1 MNVIHILCDT
11 LRRDHCGPYHQGRPL
26 NEVDSPEQPDWVVPT
41 PNLDRLAARG
51 TVFERAYAGSTPCM
65 PARRDVYTGRY
76 EFLER
81 GWGPLEEGDLDL
93 PSLLSPPHIHPIS
106 AYGPDDVVSY
116 FISDHKNMWCAGSG
130 NYHFGFSGFEFIRG
144 QQEDPWATTSDRFHC
159 PPPDLPTKLERY
171 WRNKHRFGDRE
182 QDMPVARTFRTA
194 AEWLRRNAG
203 HRSFYLHIDEFDPHE
218 PWDPPEEILRQFD
231 PRGYYTADWSSHPPY
246 AKWDDHMEEE
256 ELRSFQARYAGK
268 VVLADRWLG
277 QVLDAMDKL
286 DLWRN
291 TMVIVHTDHGTFNGD
306 HGRIGKLQTH
316 EFAAK
321 NMIPFIVYHPELGHG
336 ERRRQLVQNVDIY
349 ATVLAAFGRELPEG
363 RHGVNLLPVLAD
375 PAAPTRDYAIAGQF
389 ARSATVTDGRWTLH
403 QGPDPEQPLYWY
415 GYHQQRFYGGRQ
427 VLGPYAD
434 GRRPVQRD
442 PVPEDYLGTWL
453 SDLEADPSERRNVA
467 AEHPERAAE
476 LQATL
481 GTAFD
486 RCGAPEELRR
496 RFRLTEV
503 AGAR

>member
-1 MNVIHILCDT
+1 M
-11 LRRDHCGPYHQGRPL
+11 
-26 NEVDSPEQPDWVVPT
+26 PT

-76 EFLER
+76 EFPER

-93 PSLLSPPHIHPIS
+93 PSLLSPPHTTPITS
-106 AYGPDDVVSY
+106 YGPDDVVSY

-144 QQEDPWATTSDRFHC
+144 QQEDPWATTSDPFYC
-159 PPPDLPTKLERY
+159 PPPDLPSKLERY

-182 QDMPVARTFRTA
+182 QDMPVARTFSTA

-203 HRSFYLHIDEFDPHE
+203 HRGFYLQIDEFDPHE

-231 PRGYYTADWSSHPPY
+231 PRGYHTGDWSSHPPY
-246 AKWDDHMEEE
+246 ARWGDHMDED
-256 ELRSFQARYAGK
+256 ELLGFQARYAGK

-277 QVLDAMDKL
+277 KVLDAMDEL

-321 NMIPFIVYHPELGHG
+321 NMIPFIVYHPQHGHG
-336 ERRRQLVQNVDIY
+336 ERRDQLVQNVDIY

-375 PAAPTRDYAIAGQF
+375 PAAPTRDWAHRRPVLTLGHHHRRALDAAPGAGPPSSRCTGT
-389 ARSATVTDGRWTLH
+389 ATTSSASTAAS
-403 QGPDPEQPLYWY
+403 
-415 GYHQQRFYGGRQ
+415 RFSGA
-427 VLGPYAD
+427 YAD
-434 GRRPVQRD
+434 GRRLVQRD
-442 PVPEDYLGTWL
+442 PVPEDYRGSWL
-453 SDLEADPSERRNVA
+453 SDLEADPCERTNVA
-467 AEHPERAAE
+467 DRYPDRVAAMRE
-476 LQATL
+476 ALRET
-481 GTAFD
+481 FD
-486 RCGAPEELRR
+486 RIGAPAELRR
-496 RFRLTEV
+496 RFRL
-503 AGAR
+503 